1 MSNNNQLK
9 NKNKNT
15 NRLKN
20 KNAYSSANLVAQNSD
35 LFTNNSKQFHVPKRL
50 GIRFKTILIA
60 IAISVIPASLLSI
73 TTYLITKRSAN
84 SEIVLAQKQLTQIQL
99 SRTQRLAA
107 QFSQF
112 LQARFREIE
121 TLAKNPTFIDPNL
134 WSRATQAEKK
144 AILTSFQTETQL
156 YHEITFLDLQGN
168 PLFQSQ
174 SSRHLE
180 TNYSDRE
187 YFQAAIV
194 SKKIIIN
201 RSESEANNKKSGIE
215 YIVPI
220 INAWTGKVNGV
231 IYLFLR
237 EREITEIFTEY
248 TNSSHQ
254 WYLIDSEGI
263 FFAGSNA
270 EYINSKAQ
278 EFFPDI
284 DNLYRARK
292 QSTGIYSNQLEN
304 NQQLLSYVPIKTQG
318 LYPDQYLG
326 AVITT
331 EIFPTLIDLENGSW
345 ILLTGVIIT
354 ALIISL
360 IAAYIA
366 NTMTIPILNSIKAVE
381 LISQGKLDT
390 RIPIKGKDE
399 LAMLSNKINQM
410 AEKLMYLIERQTIL
424 AKTSELMA
432 RIARARNVQQLQ
444 SPFNHFL
451 TEVRSLIKS
460 DRLIF
465 YQFDQNWSGTI
476 IAESVAK
483 GFPKSLGAE
492 INDPC
497 FAENYI
503 EKYRRGRIQATRN
516 IYEAGLTECH
526 LKQLEAFAVKS
537 NLVIPVVVKTE
548 VELEKDELI
557 GLLIAHQCSS
567 ARIWNNFEIDYL
579 KEVANQLGLALRGYS
594 ICEQVIEKQEN
605 FQDKIN
611 YFINKNQQLSYG
623 DLAVQPTASSR
634 ELDDFTKFFIKT
646 IEGIAQLIVPI
657 KNNTQ
662 TVRKYLEKNSNDI
675 NELNQQIV
683 EQTSKIEQLI
693 AAIEPIA
700 NYVQIVYK
708 NINQISKISHG
719 SITQVKTEKNNLNYV
734 FESII
739 KLQKTVVKSIGKI
752 KDIEQSSIEVVGNIP
767 ILKKITLE
775 TELLTKELNK
785 KDIAAIESVN
795 QKMQKMAIQLVS
807 VISEIETLGENIQRQ
822 TSEMVREMEINS
834 AQTSG
839 VVPIAED
846 ANKNIAKIFKTSVEI
861 DHLLKLTNSSTT
873 SQISTL
879 QKITTLTS
887 KLTQLSERSS
897 YQSQQVKNS
906 VEITEVAMGNLQ
918 KSVDVFKVK
927 E

>member
-1 MSNNNQLK
+1 MSNNNKLK
-9 NKNKNT
+9 NNNT
-15 NRLKN
+15 NRLKT
-20 KNAYSSANLVAQNSD
+20 KNIYSSANLVAQNSD
-35 LFTNNSKQFHVPKRL
+35 LIANNNKHSPVPKRL
-50 GIRFKTILIA
+50 GLRFKTILIA
-60 IAISVIPASLLSI
+60 IAISVIPASLLSV

-84 SEIVLAQKQLTQIQL
+84 SEIVLAQKQITQIQL
-99 SRTQRLAA
+99 SRTQRLAE

-112 LQARFREIE
+112 LQARFREVEI
-121 TLAKNPTFIDPNL
+121 LAKNPTFIDPNL
-134 WSRATQAEKK
+134 WSSATQAEKK
-144 AILTSFQTETQL
+144 AILTSFQAETKL
-156 YHEITFLDLQGN
+156 YNEVTFLDLQGN

-174 SSRHLE
+174 SSRQLE

-201 RSESEANNKKSGIE
+201 RAESAANNKKSGIE

-237 EREITEIFTEY
+237 EREITEIFNDY
-248 TNSSHQ
+248 TNNSHH

-263 FFAGSNA
+263 FFSGSNM
-270 EYINSKAQ
+270 EYVNSKAQ

-292 QSTGIYSNQLEN
+292 KSTGIYSNQLKN
-304 NQQLLSYVPIKTQG
+304 NQQLLSYVPIETQG

-381 LISQGKLDT
+381 QISRGQLDA

-399 LAMLSNKINQM
+399 LAMLGNKINQM
-410 AEKLMYLIERQTIL
+410 AEKLMYLIERQTIS

-432 RIARARNVQQLQ
+432 RIARARSVQQLQ

-503 EKYRRGRIQATRN
+503 DKYRRGRIQATRN
-516 IYEAGLTECH
+516 IYEAGLTKCH
-526 LKQLEAFAVKS
+526 LKQLETFAVKS

-548 VELEKDELI
+548 VELEKNELI

-567 ARIWNNFEIDYL
+567 TRIWNNFEIDYL

-594 ICEQVIEKQEN
+594 ICEQAIEQKEN

-611 YFINKNQQLSYG
+611 CFINKNQQLSQGNLTIYPITGSG
-623 DLAVQPTASSR
+623 DL
-634 ELDDFTKFFIKT
+634 DDLTKFFAKT
-646 IEGIAQLIVPI
+646 IESLAELIVSI

-662 TVRKYLEKNSNDI
+662 PLENYLEKNRNNVID
-675 NELNQQIV
+675 LNQQILK
-683 EQTSKIEQLI
+683 QKSQIEQLI
-693 AAIEPIA
+693 TAIEPIA
-700 NYVQIVYK
+700 NYIQIVYK
-708 NINQISKISHG
+708 NIHEISKISHG
-719 SITQVKTEKNNLNYV
+719 SIAQAMTEKNNLNYV
-734 FESII
+734 LESIV
-739 KLQKTVVKSIGKI
+739 KLQNTVVESIGKI
-752 KDIEQSSIEVVGNIP
+752 KNIEQSSIEIVGNIP

-785 KDIAAIESVN
+785 KDLGAIESVN

-807 VISEIETLGENIQRQ
+807 VISEIETTGENIQRQ
-822 TSEMVREMEINS
+822 TSEMVREMEMNS

-846 ANKNIAKIFKTSVEI
+846 ANKNIAKIFETSVEI

-873 SQISTL
+873 SQITAL
-879 QKITTLTS
+879 QKITNLTT

-897 YQSQQVKNS
+897 YKSQQVKNS
-906 VEITEVAMGNLQ
+906 VEMTEVAMGNLQ